1 MNFAMSRTRLPT
13 PPSPPPTPRAVRE
26 FLVLAK
32 VMLDADL
39 VADDGDVDAAAA
51 TDDNVDENEDAGNED
66 SRRCI
71 DDVDLLHKS
80 QPLNIR

>member
-1 MNFAMSRTRLPT
+1 MSRTRLPT
-13 PPSPPPTPRAVRE
+13 PPPTPRAVRE

-39 VADDGDVDAAAA
+39 VADDGDVDAAA
-51 TDDNVDENEDAGNED
+51 TDDNVDENEDAGNTD

-71 DDVDLLHKS
+71 DEVDLLHKS
-80 QPLNIR
+80 QPLNIRWYNGT

>member
-13 PPSPPPTPRAVRE
+13 PTPPPPPTPRAVRE

-39 VADDGDVDAAAA
+39 VADDGDVDAAA